1 MHIEKF
7 SVASMG
13 QMLAHVERK
22 RDAGHYG
29 NKNIDSTKT
38 QDNFTFS
45 KTSRLVDGKSVLIPL
60 AGAKKTLDYWAGLQK
75 KTTGRALRKDAVAL
89 ASIVVTLPDEYKD
102 ATKDEQM
109 RFFKSV
115 WEFLK
120 MRFQVTGYIGQG
132 RRMSNLVYTAVHF
145 DETTPHLHFGFVP
158 VAFDMNSET
167 NKVEKVHISFKR
179 AVNRSVYAS
188 LHREVDKYLR
198 KNLQGYR
205 GGILLSDEKRVE
217 KYAVYNQWQALEVR
231 DAIKELGV
239 KARKEATSIRSG
251 ARAEA
256 DRILSTAHADAEAEK
271 AEASEVAEY
280 AGKLLSALESNVALG
295 VIGRLY
301 QGVLN
306 LAGPDRCFNRKYL
319 TPEENALLNDACDY
333 LHIEKPKERE
343 LRLEMSREL

>member
-38 QDNFTFS
+38 KDNFSPSNTLS
-45 KTSRLVDGKSVLIPL
+45 LVGGKWVPVPL

-109 RFFKSV
+109 RFFMSV
-115 WEFLK
+115 WLYLRN
-120 MRFQVTGYIGQG
+120 RFQVIGQRG
-132 RRMSNLVYTAVHF
+132 KISNLVYSAVHF

-158 VAFDMNSET
+158 VAFDRNPKT
-167 NKVEKVHISFKR
+167 NKVEKVHISFKSV
-179 AVNRSVYAS
+179 VNRSVYAS

-306 LAGPDRCFNRKYL
+306 LAGPDRFFNRKYL